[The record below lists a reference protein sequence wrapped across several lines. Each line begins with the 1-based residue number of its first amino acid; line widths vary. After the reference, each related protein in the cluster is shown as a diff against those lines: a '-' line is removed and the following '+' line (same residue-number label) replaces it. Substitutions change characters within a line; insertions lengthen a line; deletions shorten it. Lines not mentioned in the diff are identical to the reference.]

1 MICKMK
7 IEYRPQAF
15 MSGHG
20 QVLYIR
26 LYKWTIVKVNDEN
39 YMIDFHLDC
48 NFIKR
53 NVTKLKTMKR
63 EHFRMLNILAGM

>member
-26 LYKWTIVKVNDEN
+26 LYKWTIVKVNKEN

-48 NFIKR
+48 N
-53 NVTKLKTMKR
+53 L
-63 EHFRMLNILAGM
+63 

>member
-1 MICKMK
+1 MK
-7 IEYRPQAF
+7 IEYRPRIF
-15 MSGHG
+15 MSGPG
-20 QVLYIR
+20 KVLYIR
-26 LYKWTIVKVNDEN
+26 LSKWTIVKVNKEN
-39 YMIDFHLDC
+39 YLIDFHSDC